1 MKIRNIKLA
10 ASVLLAMVATFVA
23 GCVRETP
30 ELAGHA
36 RDIVYTVDNSTT
48 TVHLTTEEEFDALLD
63 RFCDYAEGGSSVTF
77 HNTKASKS
85 AKEATTFST
94 TNREEMKAW
103 MRRMEEQGMTVTVTY
118 DPATGTWNG
127 VAYATAPQPPMQG
140 SIATYVS
147 VDFNGTQ
154 GDINNVIVTIDSAN
168 STAYVNYNY
177 DNEWLRMPCGKFDNI
192 YEENGRLI
200 LYTFEHD
207 NEVDTFYIERCGGD
221 TLRIWFTYCYIAT
234 CDHTH
239 GCLLVPAPQGIE
251 TYYSEQ
257 LDGIIMHVL
266 PNAIETY
273 PEMHLVQFCAPRET
287 LINCIP
293 AFHTGF
299 CEMQR
304 YYTSIP
310 DINWEISLIY
320 TYYFAESGSY
330 YTVDSLG
337 LYGHEIGSDTYDM
350 VPVVIRDLHQN
361 PGCYY
366 DYVFNRIN

>member
-1 MKIRNIKLA
+1 MA
-10 ASVLLAMVATFVA
+10 AVLMFAACNKDKDDL
-23 GCVRETP
+23 RHE
-30 ELAGHA
+30 
-36 RDIVYTVDNSTT
+36 RDIVYTVAEQTT
-48 TVHLTTEEEFDALLD
+48 SVHLETEAEWQLLLD
-63 RFCDYAEGGSSVTF
+63 HFCDYAEGGSSVTF
-77 HNTKASKS
+77 HNAKS
-85 AKEATTFST
+85 ANKSATKEAVTYST
-94 TNREEMKAW
+94 TDREAMKRW
-103 MRRMEEQGMTVTVTY
+103 MAQMEDEGKTVTVTF

-127 VAYATAPQPPMQG
+127 VAYANAPQPPMLG
-140 SIATYVS
+140 GIATYVS
-147 VDFNGTQ
+147 IGFDGTQ
-154 GDINNVIVTIDSAN
+154 GDLNNVIVTIDSAN

-177 DNEWLRMPCGKFDNI
+177 DNQWLRMPCGRFDNI

-200 LYTFEHD
+200 LYTFAHD
-207 NEVDTFYIERCGGD
+207 NTVDTFYIERCGGD